1 MVNPTWEIGAVRITC
16 IVEQEALRQPQFGY
30 RNLTTKMIL
39 GQDWLRPHFATEA
52 GELRSNIQAFV
63 VESQGQRIVVDA
75 CAGNDKKRDNPARNE
90 MQVPF
95 LEDLAAAGFARE
107 SIDTVL
113 CTHLH
118 IDHVGWN
125 TMLIDGA
132 WVPTFPNA
140 RYLFGREE
148 WAHWSK
154 EAASEVGGDMDPEV
168 VEALIECPAV
178 KADSIR
184 PVIEAGLHELV
195 ELDHRVTEEV
205 RLEPTPGHTPGHVSV
220 TITSAGARAVITG
233 DLMHHPIQ
241 CALPHVSSKFDHD
254 VAHAR
259 ETRKAF
265 LERYGDSD
273 VTVIGTHFA
282 VPTGGR
288 LVKAG
293 EGWRLSG
300 ES

>member
-1 MVNPTWEIGAVRITC
+1 MVNPTWEIGVVRITC

-30 RNLTTKMIL
+30 RNLTTEMIL
-39 GQDWLRPHFATEA
+39 GQDWLRTHFATEA

-63 VESQGQRIVVDA
+63 VESQGPRIVVDT
-75 CAGNDKKRDNPARNE
+75 CAGNDKK
-90 MQVPF
+90 Q
-95 LEDLAAAGFARE
+95 
-107 SIDTVL
+107 
-113 CTHLH
+113 
-118 IDHVGWN
+118 
-125 TMLIDGA
+125 
-132 WVPTFPNA
+132 
-140 RYLFGREE
+140 
-148 WAHWSK
+148 
-154 EAASEVGGDMDPEV
+154 
-168 VEALIECPAV
+168 CPAGN
-178 KADSIR
+178 ADSIR

-195 ELDHRVTEEV
+195 EMDHRVTEEV

-241 CALPHVSSKFDHD
+241 CALPHVYSKFDHD

-273 VTVIGTHFA
+273 VRVIGTHFA
-282 VPTGGR
+282 APTGGR

-293 EGWRLSG
+293 EGWHLSG